1 MAITVATDNEAIDE
15 DSFTEDEEET
25 SYSYR
30 ELMDLLIDKRDI
42 IITIPIGELE
52 ALKKGLYTR
61 KGKDVQKLS
70 RAGIKSGNEV
80 LSFLT
85 YHPKDAEGNDNLAE
99 LCVRVRLG
107 ARKSVTVLK
116 IEVPDDTF

>member
-1 MAITVATDNEAIDE
+1 MTIIVAIDNDAVDE
-15 DSFTEDEEET
+15 DSFTEDEEEL

-30 ELMDLLIDKRDI
+30 EIMDMLVEKRDI
-42 IITIPIGELE
+42 IITIPTIELD

-70 RAGIKSGNEV
+70 RAGIKPGNEV

-85 YHPKDAEGNDNLAE
+85 YHPKDAEGNEIMEE